1 MSFFVGK
8 LCSCGLIVELC
19 CLAEIKLKTIHRW
32 LYLAGPRSLLVPLLC
47 PNVFIWLNVPLFI
60 LSLFF
65 SFGYN
70 KRLCYVML
78 CYSYQLSVSCS
89 FVGRLSTADALSCCK
104 QFVDGDSYCQTGVV
118 VAAEAE
124 RKLKKP
130 VTNIFLDLQST
141 FPDRMTSAAPI
152 SLIDLQL
159 WFSDHLAIILPN

>member
-78 CYSYQLSVSCS
+78 CYVYVSIVKRDKHLNQS
-89 FVGRLSTADALSCCK
+89 L
-104 QFVDGDSYCQTGVV
+104 DGVCWTEINS
-118 VAAEAE
+118 
-124 RKLKKP
+124 
-130 VTNIFLDLQST
+130 
-141 FPDRMTSAAPI
+141 
-152 SLIDLQL
+152 
-159 WFSDHLAIILPN
+159 